1 MDLTLRVWR
10 QAGPDAAGRFE
21 TYAMPGVS
29 EDMSFLE
36 LFDVLNEKLVA
47 GERGARSR
55 STTTAARASAGRA
68 P

>member
-10 QAGPDAAGRFE
+10 QAGPDEPGHFE

-36 LFDVLNEKLVA
+36 LFDVLNERLMTEGKEPADVGL
-47 GERGARSR
+47 
-55 STTTAARASAGRA
+55 
-68 P
+68 